1 MKLLLDTHAF
11 IWWDGDQSKLSA
23 AALGACQSLV
33 NSLHLSLAS
42 VWELQIKMQLGK
54 LALRLPLADVL
65 RDQQQQN
72 GLALEPVTL
81 EDILALST
89 LPTLHRDPF
98 DRLII
103 AQANRRGFHLVTHDP
118 ELARYPV
125 AVLW

>member
-1 MKLLLDTHAF
+1 
-11 IWWDGDQSKLSA
+11 
-23 AALGACQSLV
+23 
-33 NSLHLSLAS
+33 
-42 VWELQIKMQLGK
+42 MQLGK

-81 EDILALST
+81 EDILALSA

-118 ELARYPV
+118 ALARYPV
-125 AVLW
+125 EVLW